1 MARTIRVGISFALL
15 LGVCACAATS
25 PPAPIGDVER
35 ASLGTVGVASFASEP
50 TTSLP
55 DAGFVSG
62 AAKAAGDWASF
73 FGSGNGGFASLGILF
88 FPVAGLVGG
97 IEAERTGLSGKDQR
111 EIGAMVRRVL
121 PEPESQNA
129 LRQHVRTHATD
140 DAKEIWLDLG
150 TVGQKDP
157 QTTPRYGLPSGK
169 NASTVLEVGL
179 VEVAVTSVGDKDP
192 EIALRI
198 RAGARLLR
206 VSDRRALWSDD
217 RLVNNIAARRLSEFQ
232 ANDAALLKSNVADTL
247 DFLATNFVF
256 SVLAEVRPNAQHGS
270 E

>member
-1 MARTIRVGISFALL
+1 M
-15 LGVCACAATS
+15 
-25 PPAPIGDVER
+25 
-35 ASLGTVGVASFASEP
+35 
-50 TTSLP
+50 
-55 DAGFVSG
+55 
-62 AAKAAGDWASF
+62 
-73 FGSGNGGFASLGILF
+73 
-88 FPVAGLVGG
+88 
-97 IEAERTGLSGKDQR
+97 
-111 EIGAMVRRVL
+111 
-121 PEPESQNA
+121 
-129 LRQHVRTHATD
+129 
-140 DAKEIWLDLG
+140 WLDLG

-157 QTTPRYGLPSGK
+157 QTTPRYGVPSGK

-206 VSDRRALWSDD
+206 VSDRRVLWSDD
-217 RLVNNIAARRLSEFQ
+217 RFVNNIAARRLSEFQ

-247 DFLATNFVF
+247 DSLATDIVF